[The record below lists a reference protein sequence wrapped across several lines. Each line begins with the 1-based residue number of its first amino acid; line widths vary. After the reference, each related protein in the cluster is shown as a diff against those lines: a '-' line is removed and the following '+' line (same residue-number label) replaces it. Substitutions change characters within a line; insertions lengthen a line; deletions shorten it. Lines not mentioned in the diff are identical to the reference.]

1 MMARTRRGSTVQT
14 YEGMLDGRRLRI
26 AIVASRFNETISK
39 RLVDG
44 ARHALQQQGVT
55 DDDVSLTWV
64 PGAFEIPV
72 VARRLALSGEVDAV
86 VTIGVVIRGETPH
99 FEYVAGAAATGVTT
113 ASLETRVPIS
123 FGVLTTETTE
133 QASERAGGK
142 LGNKGYDAATTA
154 IEMAN
159 LWASLPKPQSDV

>member
-1 MMARTRRGSTVQT
+1 MQT

-44 ARHALQQQGVT
+44 AIHGLQQHGVA

-86 VTIGVVIRGETPH
+86 VAIGVVIRGETAH
-99 FEYVAGAAATGVTT
+99 FEYVAGAAATGVAN
-113 ASLETRVPIS
+113 ASLETGVPIS

-133 QASERAGGK
+133 QAAERGGRQAGQQGQRGRNH
-142 LGNKGYDAATTA
+142 GNRDGEPRGFSAEASTGHVAT
-154 IEMAN
+154 M
-159 LWASLPKPQSDV
+159 LRRC

>member
-1 MMARTRRGSTVQT
+1 M
-14 YEGMLDGRRLRI
+14 YEGALDGRRLRI

-44 ARHALQQQGVT
+44 AIHGLQQHGVA

-64 PGAFEIPV
+64 PGAFEIPL

-86 VTIGVVIRGETPH
+86 VAIGVVIRGETAH
-99 FEYVAGAAATGVTT
+99 FEYVAGAAATGVAN
-113 ASLETRVPIS
+113 ASLETGVPIS
-123 FGVLTTETTE
+123 FGVLTTDTTE
-133 QASERAGGK
+133 QAAERAGGK
-142 LGNKGYDAATTA
+142 LGNKGNEAAITA

-159 LWASLPKPQSDV
+159 LGASLPKPQSDM